1 EAVRTPI
8 GKRKGALSGIH
19 PADLSA
25 HVLRAVIERSGIDPA
40 LVDDVIWG
48 CVLQGGEQAGNIGR
62 TAVLAAGLPE
72 SLPSVTINRACGS
85 SQRAISFAAAA
96 VSAGHEDFVIAGGVE
111 SMSRGPALGA
121 PGRSPADPDSLL
133 ERYGVDGFHQGIGAE
148 MVAERWNL
156 SRTALDEYSARSH
169 ELSAAAI
176 DRGAFAAQIAAV
188 PGALEMDE
196 GVRRGTTTDKL
207 AALPTVFDPEDGV
220 IHAGNASQISD

>member
-1 EAVRTPI
+1 MGNEAVVVEAVRSPI
-8 GKRKGALSGIH
+8 GKRKGSLSGIH

-40 LVDDVIWG
+40 LVDDVVWG

-72 SLPSVTINRACGS
+72 SIPAVTINRACGS
-85 SQRAISFAAAA
+85 SQQSISFAAAS

-121 PGRSPADPDSLL
+121 PGRSPADPGSLL

-148 MVAERWNL
+148 MVAERWSL

-196 GVRRGTTTDKL
+196 GVRR
-207 AALPTVFDPEDGV
+207 APRPTSSPLCPRCSIPRTG
-220 IHAGNASQISD
+220 